1 MAHARARV
9 LDTGAG
15 VLSLDVFDT
24 LLWRA
29 VPEPADAFVLVGQ
42 AQAAAGHLA
51 VPAQGFGVL
60 RRQAEAAARQRG
72 MRDRSSTEVSL
83 EEVYAELPP
92 GVVTAPA
99 AALAE
104 VEVAVE
110 RTLTFPDLAVAE
122 LARSLARDHG
132 VRVVLVSNTYLSA
145 AQLRRLLEH
154 EPLADL
160 PLAGVFASS
169 EHRVH
174 KGTGLYDVVL
184 RSLGVP
190 GSGVVHLGDDAEAD
204 GAAAQ
209 RAGLHTAL
217 LPRRPEPL
225 PQVLLKEGFVGDDA
239 LARRRAPLVDGAHD
253 GGLTALRAK
262 ALRRDDAPTGPGGSR
277 TCWETGAGVL
287 GPVFTGFAEWVHA
300 RAADTGGEQLAC
312 LMREGAFLARLLA
325 APDGP
330 RVSTLWASRLVCS
343 QAAVVDVS
351 AAELETFLARR
362 RPPTLAGA
370 ATGLG
375 LDPRRL
381 AALRADERARLD
393 DPTLRR
399 AFLEAL
405 TGEPD
410 LRDAVAEHCAR
421 VRRRLVQHVVDV
433 AGRDHGELLLVDV
446 GWGATI
452 QWLLNRALRAEKVEL
467 RTRGLYLMTNDA
479 AAGRVLDGVVA
490 EGYLG
495 DLGEPG
501 AAVRW
506 VTRSPEVLEQVCMP
520 DTGSLQGFD
529 DAGGPVTAPDVVP
542 AAQQAERRAV
552 QAGVLAFQE
561 EWRRYGAV
569 VGTAHPRLHEH
580 RDLLRTVLLRFVV
593 DPTPDEAAVLGAWQH
608 DENQGSDAVHSVV
621 GGLAPERLPYLTPRQ
636 LLDLPMS
643 SVYWP
648 FALSALH
655 HPPLARAAAA
665 MALGE
670 LPAEVFTG
678 GEERTTTLYVDHGLG
693 LLPRRQRSAPTSS
706 HGLSFVRHAVDAHPL
721 HAVGVRFPP
730 GPSLVRLDWM
740 TLRLAVRGRDDDV
753 VVDVRWP
760 EGHPSLLYDDGVL
773 VAGNLLHGA
782 RRAPRLSYRCPDEW
796 AGAAYR
802 AELEIGFAWLPA
814 AADAPPARD
823 RSTAALELARRA
835 RPRAR
840 AVVALARALAQRT
853 AR

>member
-1 MAHARARV
+1 MARARALALEV
-9 LDTGAG
+9 RAG

-29 VPEPADAFVLVGQ
+29 VPEPADAFVLIGQ
-42 AQAAAGHLA
+42 AQAAAGHLT
-51 VPAQGFGVL
+51 VPAQGFRVL
-60 RRQAEAAARQRG
+60 RQQAEAAARQRG
-72 MRDRSSTEVSL
+72 ERDRSSTEVSL

-92 GVVTAPA
+92 GLTTAPA

-104 VEVAVE
+104 VEVVVE
-110 RTLTFPDLAVAE
+110 RGLTFPDLAVAE
-122 LARSLARDHG
+122 LARSLALDHG
-132 VRVVLVSNTYLSA
+132 LRVVLVSNTYLSA

-184 RSLGVP
+184 QSLGVS
-190 GSGVVHLGDDAEAD
+190 GSEVVHLGDDAEAD
-204 GAAAQ
+204 GAAAR

-217 LPRRPEPL
+217 LPRRPGPL
-225 PQVLLKEGFVGDDA
+225 PQVLQKEGFVGDDA

-262 ALRRDDAPTGPGGSR
+262 ALRRSDAPPGPGSRR
-277 TCWETGAGVL
+277 TCWDTGAAVL
-287 GPVFTGFAEWVHA
+287 GPVFTGFADWVHA
-300 RAADTGGEQLAC
+300 RAAATGGDQLAC

-325 APDGP
+325 RPDGP

-351 AAELETFLARR
+351 AAELEVFLARR
-362 RPPTLAGA
+362 RPPTLAVA
-370 ATGLG
+370 AAGLG
-375 LDPRRL
+375 LDVRRL
-381 AALRADERARLD
+381 HMLGADERARLD

-399 AFLEAL
+399 AFLAAVS
-405 TGEPD
+405 GEPE
-410 LRDAVAEHCAR
+410 LRDAVAEHCAQ
-421 VRRRLVQHVVDV
+421 VRRRLVQHVLDV
-433 AGRDHGELLLVDV
+433 AGRDDGELLLVDV
-446 GWGATI
+446 GWGASI
-452 QWLLNRALRAEKVEL
+452 QWLLDRALRAQQVGL

-479 AAGRVLDGVVA
+479 AAARVLGGVTA
-490 EGYLG
+490 EGFLG
-495 DLGEPG
+495 NLGEPG

-520 DTGSLQGFD
+520 DSGSLQGFD
-529 DAGGPVTAPDVVP
+529 VAGTPVTAPDVVP

-552 QAGVLAFQE
+552 QDGVLAFQQ
-561 EWRRYGAV
+561 EWQRYAPV
-569 VGTAHPRLHEH
+569 VGAAHPVLHEQ

-608 DENQGSDAVHSVV
+608 DENQGSDAAHSVIE
-621 GGLAPERLPYLTPRQ
+621 GLPPERLPYLTPLQ

-648 FALSALH
+648 FALAARH

-665 MALGE
+665 VALGE
-670 LPAEVFTG
+670 LPAEVFTS

-693 LLPRRQRSAPTSS
+693 LLPRRQSPAPSS
-706 HGLSFVRHAVDAHPL
+706 SYGLSFVRHAVEAHPL
-721 HAVGVRFPP
+721 HGVGIRFPAGP
-730 GPSLVRLDWM
+730 GLVRLDWM
-740 TLRLAVRGRDDDV
+740 TLRLAVRGQDDV

-760 EGHPSLLYDDGVL
+760 QGHPSLHYDDGVL

-782 RRAPRLSYRCPDEW
+782 RRAPRLSFRCPDEW
-796 AGAAYR
+796 AGSAYR

-814 AADAPPARD
+814 TADAPAAKD
-823 RSTAALELARRA
+823 ASTTALELARRV

-840 AVVALARALAQRT
+840 ALVTLGRALASRT
-853 AR
+853 VR